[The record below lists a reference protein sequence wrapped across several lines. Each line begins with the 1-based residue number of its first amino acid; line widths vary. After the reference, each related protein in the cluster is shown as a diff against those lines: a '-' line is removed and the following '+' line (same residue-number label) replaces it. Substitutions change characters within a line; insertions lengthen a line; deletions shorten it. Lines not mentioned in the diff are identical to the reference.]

1 MKPTFQTGD
10 DYNLKVRKVFLGCM
24 NSFEASIVLGERQA
38 LLRIATL
45 QALDFELPTA
55 PEGSTWKLQ
64 ILQNG
69 KVIDTMTLAGH
80 FDVMV
85 LGTENTEYSVRLAT
99 VNAKTSK
106 ATVPPVSELIKA
118 YGQQPPIAVI
128 FEIC

>member
-10 DYNLKVRKVFLGCM
+10 DYNLKARKILLGCA
-24 NSFEASIVLGERQA
+24 NSFEANIVLGTGQC

-45 QALDFELPTA
+45 QGLEFEEPKA

-69 KVIDTMTLAGH
+69 KAVNTVSLAGH
-80 FDVMV
+80 FDAMV
-85 LGTENTEYSVRLAT
+85 LGTKNAEYSVRLVT
-99 VNAKTSK
+99 VDTKTSK

-118 YGQQPPIAVI
+118 YGQQPPLAVV

>member
-1 MKPTFQTGD
+1 MKPTFKTGD
-10 DYNLKVRKVFLGCM
+10 DYNLKVRKVFLGCY

-64 ILQNG
+64 ILLNG
-69 KVIDTMTLAGH
+69 KVLDTMTLAGH
-80 FDVMV
+80 FDVMA
-85 LGTENTEYSVRLAT
+85 LGTENAEYSVRLAT
-99 VNAKTSK
+99 VETKTSK
-106 ATVPPVSELIKA
+106 ATVPPVSELSKA
-118 YGQQPPIAVI
+118 FGQQAPIAVI